1 MIPSTRSWGG
11 DSDNCVGYAWTEIM
25 SPADTDAW
33 LGIGSDDGLKVWVNG
48 RLVANS
54 WVVRPSR
61 LGDHVVPFRL
71 KAGRNQILVKVQND
85 TAAWSFIARLRV
97 REQ

>member
-1 MIPSTRSWGG
+1 
-11 DSDNCVGYAWTEIM
+11 M
-25 SPADTDAW
+25 SPAVTDAW

-61 LGDHVVPFRL
+61 L
-71 KAGRNQILVKVQND
+71 D
-85 TAAWSFIARLRV
+85 TTWCRFA
-97 REQ
+97 